1 MRDLNRLAVTA
12 LGELIVDSRL
22 LDDSLGIGGARTFDR
37 GHVAPDIRQRD
48 LARAYGL
55 TVDMNGA
62 EPAGRH
68 SQIWSRSSR
77 PHRAG
82 TTKGDIIGKVGQMN
96 LTVDSKGVRY
106 GEPRLDAADL

>member
-1 MRDLNRLAVTA
+1 MHDLNRLAVTA

-62 EPAGRH
+62 DPQAATASFG
-68 SQIWSRSSR
+68 
-77 PHRAG
+77 P
-82 TTKGDIIGKVGQMN
+82 GQ
-96 LTVDSKGVRY
+96 
-106 GEPRLDAADL
+106 ADLIAREPQKGTSSESSAR